1 MLRVVIK
8 LSISVR
14 FLIPHYVFHDA
25 PVHSLI
31 GYHIGKS
38 LLDLFGLLLI
48 LIVTKDVRYVLVAE
62 FAEAEIVLE
71 A

>member
-8 LSISVR
+8 LSICVR

-31 GYHIGKS
+31 GYHIGKA

-48 LIVTKDVRYVLVAE
+48 VTKDVRYVWVAE